1 MLNLNRHRTIYMKKS
16 LFLFFFASS
25 TFISIGQ
32 RIVDYRYCQ
41 SPLRNQ
47 GERGTCTAFAIAAV
61 LETFNGV
68 PANLSEQY
76 LYACL
81 QMGDYLDTNKI
92 ISPGGSLFGYSK
104 SLQQYGVLHESR
116 MPYNK
121 KQLETP
127 DSAKRLVQVI
137 LEAQEGPV
145 SVLTKTNFAKTFV
158 QPSDC
163 KTFTFIEAS
172 DTSLIKGLLRK
183 GHKAIAVAYYVNAA
197 WSNWMHDKNLVI
209 TPDSV
214 GFFMSDTA
222 KKIYSFQ
229 SLKNKYG
236 KNVWDSVNSY
246 YSFFKFKPYSF
257 ETFYNPEGHAITI
270 VGYNDKGFIIKNS
283 WGPDWG
289 NNGYAVMSYDY
300 HMLFVAQALVVNKVS
315 FAQPA
320 PATTLSP
327 LFTDIRLKVIPGKTS
342 EGISFSL
349 FNLDE
354 KYDPVFSSIEYRLF
368 EVNGT
373 QKKLLE
379 RKTIVAPVI
388 GYNQAFTAQ
397 MLKSRFLPLSI
408 VSGKSKLQMEITARH
423 AISQTS
429 LKRIYKNIS
438 IKNDEYK
445 AVE

>member
-1 MLNLNRHRTIYMKKS
+1 MKKS
-16 LFLFFFASS
+16 FFLSLLIFFALLAK
-25 TFISIGQ
+25 GQ
-32 RIVDYRYCQ
+32 SIVDYRYCQ
-41 SPLRNQ
+41 SPVRNQ

-61 LETFNGV
+61 LENFNGV

-81 QMGDYLDTNKI
+81 QMGDYLDTNKT

-127 DSAKRLVQVI
+127 DSAMRLVQVI
-137 LEAQEGPV
+137 MEAQEGPV
-145 SVLTKTNFAKTFV
+145 SVLTKTHYAKTFV

-163 KTFTFIEAS
+163 KTYSYFEAS
-172 DTSLIKGLLRK
+172 DTALIKGLLRK

-197 WSNWMHDKNLVI
+197 WSNWMHNNNLVI

-214 GFFMSDTA
+214 GFFMSDSA
-222 KKIYSFQ
+222 KRIYSFQ
-229 SLKNKYG
+229 TLKNKYG
-236 KNVWDSVNSY
+236 KDVWDSVNSY
-246 YSFFKFKPYSF
+246 YSFFKYKPYSF
-257 ETFYNPEGHAITI
+257 ETFYRPEGHAITI

-283 WGPDWG
+283 WGTDWG
-289 NNGYAVMSYDY
+289 NHGYAVLSYDY

-327 LFTDIRLKVIPGKTS
+327 LFTDIRLKVIPGKKD

-354 KYDPVFSSIEYRLF
+354 KYDPVFSSVEYSLF

-379 RKTIVAPVI
+379 RKMIVAPII
-388 GYNQAFTAQ
+388 GYNQAFMAQ
-397 MLKSRFLPLSI
+397 MLKSRILPFSI
-408 VSGKSKLQMEITARH
+408 LTGKTKLQMEITARH
-423 AISQTS
+423 AVTQTN

-445 AVE
+445 AAD